1 VPFNP
6 LNIVFDDQ
14 ALKLYA
20 PSYLGPCIS
29 TIWLAGVDGET
40 FRLWKFKRISEILNT
55 VDRQRRSTLVK
66 ADFMTAENLALRP
79 TEGLACRSVQKVR
92 YGYDLP
98 FRSAAVG
105 DPPY

>member
-1 VPFNP
+1 MPFNP

-14 ALKLYA
+14 ALKLLCTLV
-20 PSYLGPCIS
+20 PWSLHQHD
-29 TIWLAGVDGET
+29 LAGVDGET